1 MKLKGYLYGC
11 ISSAAYGFIPLF
23 AIPMMRKGVDIDSIL
38 SYRFICAS
46 IVMCIMLMIRK
57 IRIRVT
63 KKELLLLALLGLVFA
78 SSAQFLFLG
87 YKYLP
92 VGIAS
97 TILFTYPAFVAI
109 IMYVLF
115 KEKISFKTLCS
126 IILAFIGVALLSLE
140 DNISSSLNSDTASKM
155 LGILF
160 ILLSSLSYGAYMVI
174 VNKSAVKEM
183 NGTKLTFYAMMFSS
197 FVFTAKALMA
207 NNGSITPLPDL
218 WSVADIILLAIVP
231 TIVSGITMVYS
242 VHYVGSTA
250 TAVMGAMEPL
260 TAVLIG
266 IIAFSEKF
274 TFNLALGMTIII
286 GAVILI
292 ILADKKQHK

>member
-11 ISSAAYGFIPLF
+11 ISSASYGFIPLF
-23 AIPMMRKGVDIDSIL
+23 AIPMMRKGMDIDSIL

-46 IVMCIMLMIRK
+46 IVMCIMLMIRGISLK
-57 IRIRVT
+57 IT
-63 KKELLLLALLGLVFA
+63 KKEFLILALLGAVFA

-87 YKYLP
+87 YKYLA

-97 TILFTYPAFVAI
+97 TILFTYPAFVAL
-109 IMYVLF
+109 IMF
-115 KEKISFKTLCS
+115 AFFGEKISLKTLSS
-126 IILAFIGVALLSLE
+126 IILAFIGVALLSLDKE
-140 DNISSSLNSDTASKM
+140 STSTLSADGVSNL
-155 LGILF
+155 LGIIF

-174 VNKSAVKEM
+174 VNKSAVKQM

-197 FVFTAKALMA
+197 FIFTAKALIS
-207 NNGSITPLPDL
+207 NGGQITQFPDIFCI
-218 WSVADIILLAIVP
+218 ADLILLAIVP

-250 TAVMGAMEPL
+250 TAVLGAMEPL

-274 TFNLALGMTIII
+274 TLNLGLGMAIII
-286 GAVILI
+286 GAVTLI
-292 ILADKKQHK
+292 ILADRKSK